1 MTDDKYGREIVSY
14 LFIASAIASKQI
26 GDSFSITRMIII
38 CYIFILPKT
47 VYIIWDNSN
56 IHYGGLNQVFPIK
69 EPGQQKELYRTHFL
83 NLLNLVAGNREIGQV
98 YFVGST
104 PPETDSIWAYL
115 RSVGI
120 KPETI
125 PRSTTGGENNTTDY
139 LLQNHLLRLGYLP
152 EKGTIALLSGDG
164 AGIYKNEGFFA
175 DLKKLHNVGWNIEVY
190 AWDETC
196 HRGMKEFAEQNWNF
210 TNLTDSYYHITFLQG
225 VRAAI

>member
-1 MTDDKYGREIVSY
+1 
-14 LFIASAIASKQI
+14 
-26 GDSFSITRMIII
+26 MII
-38 CYIFILPKT
+38 
-47 VYIIWDNSN
+47 S
-56 IHYGGLNQVFPIK
+56 
-69 EPGQQKELYRTHFL
+69 
-83 NLLNLVAGNREIGQV
+83 
-98 YFVGST
+98 
-104 PPETDSIWAYL
+104 
-115 RSVGI
+115 